1 MKKITAYTWA
11 FIVLIL
17 AFFTASMFTLGTTKT
32 TGDAMTVVKN
42 EAVYYEL
49 ETSHTLKA
57 IYVNIGGI
65 HTAVGEDATITVKTT
80 SSTSEPSKASW
91 SKFGSEMKVGNV
103 YSAQNKSGALYNW
116 VAVAT
121 DQSKSTRK
129 ISFTSNVTLD
139 LNEIVAINKNNEIVP
154 LKAYVLGTSYTAAEV
169 GATFDNQEAFA
180 SFIAED
186 GTVNLNNG
194 ALYNFTQEEAY
205 YMSSVQ
211 NVLSGNK
218 KYDATYV
225 LDGNFNYLATVLMTP
240 AVALFGNSV
249 FALRLPAFLATCALI
264 AFAFLL
270 IKELTKREQ
279 VALYFSLALMVGGL
293 ATTVGRLG
301 APYAMIACAIVAS
314 AYFMYR
320 FFAHGIS
327 SKDMLSGAL
336 NILFSGLFGAV
347 AIAMDITAL
356 LPIAGV
362 LVIFGFG
369 LRRQKLAHTLALEKV
384 TDNAETTVNE
394 EGETVV
400 VNKAAAKEN
409 TAYETKTR
417 LSYGF
422 AALSFGMG
430 TVLLLLFSA
439 IVCYSAYVRAVNSE
453 EVNFLAMLWKGI
465 AASARDNGVTS
476 YTAANASVLS
486 WILPYKPAA
495 LYTGVVEA
503 GEGAYIGWHVL
514 PNVAVIVASGLAF
527 LAATVK
533 VIIDLALKKN
543 DKKALRM
550 RRAYIVLA
558 GGMVLALGAGLIRGN
573 VSALSGLLFHVLYLG
588 FLPLIATLLPE
599 GETMQEKVLVNVGL
613 CTVIAVFALVFM
625 LALPVS
631 YGYTILASKAKLFN
645 WTSLFSNGFFK

>member
-17 AFFTASMFTLGTTKT
+17 AFFTAGMFTLGTTKT

-80 SSTSEPSKASW
+80 SSTSAPSKASW
-91 SKFGSEMKVGNV
+91 SKFGSEMKMGNV

-121 DQSKSTRK
+121 DQSKSARK

-180 SFIAED
+180 NFIAED

-249 FALRLPAFLATCALI
+249 CALRLPAFLATCALI

-384 TDNAETTVNE
+384 ADKVALFAEK
-394 EGETVV
+394 EGLV
-400 VNKAAAKEN
+400 AHA
-409 TAYETKTR
+409 R
-417 LSYGF
+417 
-422 AALSFGMG
+422 
-430 TVLLLLFSA
+430 SA
-439 IVCYSAYVRAVNSE
+439 TIR
-453 EVNFLAMLWKGI
+453 
-465 AASARDNGVTS
+465 
-476 YTAANASVLS
+476 
-486 WILPYKPAA
+486 
-495 LYTGVVEA
+495 
-503 GEGAYIGWHVL
+503 
-514 PNVAVIVASGLAF
+514 
-527 LAATVK
+527 
-533 VIIDLALKKN
+533 KK
-543 DKKALRM
+543 
-550 RRAYIVLA
+550 
-558 GGMVLALGAGLIRGN
+558 
-573 VSALSGLLFHVLYLG
+573 
-588 FLPLIATLLPE
+588 
-599 GETMQEKVLVNVGL
+599 
-613 CTVIAVFALVFM
+613 
-625 LALPVS
+625 
-631 YGYTILASKAKLFN
+631 
-645 WTSLFSNGFFK
+645 